1 MESITTKSRRLEQFF
16 YLHGVD
22 YESITKDDEGMTI
35 WSYPATAENLHIVSE
50 FKTALARRE
59 KKGA

>member
-22 YESITKDDEGMTI
+22 YESISKDDEGMTV
-35 WSYPATAENLHIVSE
+35 WHYPATTENKHIVAE
-50 FKTALARRE
+50 FKTALDRRE

>member
-22 YESITKDDEGMTI
+22 FESMTKDDEGMTV
-35 WSYPATAENLHIVSE
+35 WQYPATPENLHIVSE
-50 FKTALARRE
+50 FKTALARRA
-59 KKGA
+59 KKGV